1 MANWIFTTPTVKE
14 GPAGE
19 ERLFQFYKLDRGV
32 TIVRDTDGDWAQIR
46 YAVDS
51 DLDYY
56 PVVYSGGY
64 THIVDDA
71 TKASLI
77 AGDVGVTEANFTLA

>member
-46 YAVDS
+46 YAVDG
-51 DLDYY
+51 DLDSY

-71 TKASLI
+71 TRESLI
-77 AGDVGVTEANFTLA
+77 NGNVGVTTDNFTLA